1 MTYSVL
7 FAGLSLPVTSPLV
20 QLNIVHYIFTLFSCL
35 EAFFAFSPFL
45 LTSPPLAHIETPFS
59 NSFLLIPQ
67 GELLSVVQCCRC
79 SYQRA
84 SQEPFLDLSL
94 AFPPA
99 CHRGEQDACSLH
111 DMLDLF
117 SRGCADSEA
126 EAEAVASDG
135 NGEAAMGD
143 ANNTPD
149 LTYECEVCN
158 RGRAPDQP
166 VRYTEVRQTLRV
178 SRLPRVL
185 RLHLKRFK

>member
-1 MTYSVL
+1 MYSYTL
-7 FAGLSLPVTSPLV
+7 CYRPFYNLCFSLGICVIQNFTTSL
-20 QLNIVHYIFTLFSCL
+20 
-35 EAFFAFSPFL
+35 
-45 LTSPPLAHIETPFS
+45 
-59 NSFLLIPQ
+59 Q

-79 SYQRA
+79 SHSRA

-117 SRGCADSEA
+117 SRGCAESEA
-126 EAEAVASDG
+126 ETEG
-135 NGEAAMGD
+135 NGDGD
-143 ANNTPD
+143 ADDSNGPEV
-149 LTYECEVCN
+149 TYECEVCN
-158 RGRAPDQP
+158 RGRSADQP
-166 VRYTEVRQTLRV
+166 VRYSEVRQTLRV